1 MRAQTSQES
10 RILEVSTRFKVQ
22 HVELLVT
29 CIKRLRA
36 HLRDMTR
43 ASKIASCN
51 RGFTHKDEWEAI
63 PNRRMILND
72 KICEV
77 MKYRG
82 VEGVVRGLEGIHLAD
97 SSILTKLE

>member
-1 MRAQTSQES
+1 VQTFQES
-10 RILEVSTRFKVQ
+10 RIVEVSTRFKIQ
-22 HVELLVT
+22 HVELLIT
-29 CIKRLRA
+29 CMKRLRA

-43 ASKIASCN
+43 ASKIASCK
-51 RGFTHKDEWEAI
+51 RGFIHKDEWEAI

-82 VEGVVRGLEGIHLAD
+82 VEGAVRGLKGIHLAD
-97 SSILTKLE
+97 TCILTKLE